1 MPALCAGK
9 MHPFGKEEA
18 ASVEHLFEFFCECLK
33 HGEWELAQACVPQ
46 LHKGHG
52 DIPKKVEKI
61 LQTLVSCP
69 GLMRCEQHKNPQRLA
84 WIWLLMLE
92 KWLEWDLDL
101 QHEGEFFIKPESKVI
116 QLDTFQWP
124 LLLKEDWKKI
134 YKVSVL
140 ARRESV
146 HHILPL
152 WSNALRMENQLLK
165 LIVTHHL
172 WIICCIFLCKT
183 VTGYLCEKATVI
195 AKTWF
200 GFLDRPFSLC
210 SAQADHSPGS
220 SYMFGAHIMFLAVD
234 KIRQTLKSLNKFI
247 ITT

>member
-92 KWLEWDLDL
+92 KWLEWDLPSCTRERSCITCMVETAIWCSLPFITSQTFLLLGKKMFSSYCRKFPSRTQSRIGDL

-124 LLLKEDWKKI
+124 LLLKAKNMWE
-134 YKVSVL
+134 L
-140 ARRESV
+140 
-146 HHILPL
+146 
-152 WSNALRMENQLLK
+152 SNCTVLLK
-165 LIVTHHL
+165 SRFNFQLSRVLETL
-172 WIICCIFLCKT
+172 
-183 VTGYLCEKATVI
+183 TGAL
-195 AKTWF
+195 F
-200 GFLDRPFSLC
+200 
-210 SAQADHSPGS
+210 Q
-220 SYMFGAHIMFLAVD
+220 
-234 KIRQTLKSLNKFI
+234 
-247 ITT
+247 

>member
-92 KWLEWDLDL
+92 KWLEWDL
-101 QHEGEFFIKPESKVI
+101 
-116 QLDTFQWP
+116 
-124 LLLKEDWKKI
+124 EDWKKI

>member
-124 LLLKEDWKKI
+124 LLLKAKNMWE
-134 YKVSVL
+134 L
-140 ARRESV
+140 
-146 HHILPL
+146 
-152 WSNALRMENQLLK
+152 SNCTVLLK
-165 LIVTHHL
+165 SRFNFQLSRVLETL
-172 WIICCIFLCKT
+172 
-183 VTGYLCEKATVI
+183 TGAL
-195 AKTWF
+195 F
-200 GFLDRPFSLC
+200 
-210 SAQADHSPGS
+210 Q
-220 SYMFGAHIMFLAVD
+220 
-234 KIRQTLKSLNKFI
+234 
-247 ITT
+247 